1 MGDVQ
6 LTIHSNFQEVID
18 KINKLDSSIE
28 NLNKDTAEY
37 GKTSKQAYD
46 TATREAEQ
54 FNQAQVKNQQTAS
67 KSMQMFTK
75 LAGVLGA
82 AFSVTAILKWGKA
95 VLESTGKGADA
106 MEEFKTGVQSMGETL
121 NRAIASGDFSNII
134 QGLKNAY
141 KEGKLF
147 AQILDEIKQRQ
158 AALGVFRETIDTQ
171 IAEQRIIM
179 MNAKLSVDVRKAAIE
194 KIIELEK
201 QKRDESLAVA
211 ETELN
216 AYLRNSAVQLDA
228 SRADEASIK
237 RRQELILQ
245 LAKAYETSAGT
256 EELNKK
262 LGEAVALESKLQ
274 SLVTQTQ
281 IISGDQI
288 IVNKDYTKYNEAVS
302 NLTDS
307 QRELLDLLKV
317 QRTLSD
323 EELIKINQ
331 LKAARQSLYT
341 EQLEGEASVARRRN
355 QLMTEMKGDQ
365 KDLQE
370 AEEERLKVERELDAL
385 ISESYENQKE
395 LFAEDEKAALAYAE
409 AVKKVRQ
416 AFAELVN
423 EYRDEAEVDD
433 IPFNTAEVIKNIEE
447 LEQWAEDNPIWSALG
462 FENDEQLQQAK
473 EMASQIYDVI
483 QEIVD
488 AQVEASTRL
497 VEDMNQRIDEQE
509 ELVNREFELK
519 KDGLGNNYALEQE
532 NLVKMQQ
539 QRDQAIKDRE
549 KQIRIQKTLSTV
561 EASIS
566 LITAAANI
574 MKGFSEIPIVGVIL
588 GIAAVGAMIASF
600 IVSQSKIKDA
610 TQFAKGGRLDGLRHS
625 QGGIPIPGTGIE
637 VEGGE
642 YVANRRSTQKYLPL
656 LEAINKDDREAM
668 KLFFD
673 RKFINRMP
681 SNSAMVFDIDGSKK
695 LSEIVRQLKSG
706 KSETIYG
713 NGFIIEKTGG
723 YTKRI
728 NLN

>member
-1 MGDVQ
+1 MGEVQ
-6 LTIHSNFQEVID
+6 LTINSNLQDVIN
-18 KINKLDSSIE
+18 KINSLDKSVDT
-28 NLNKDTAEY
+28 LNKDVSDL
-37 GKTSKQAYD
+37 GKVSKQSYD

-54 FNQAQVKNQQTAS
+54 FNQAQVKNQQSVS
-67 KSMQMFTK
+67 KSMQLFSK
-75 LAGVLGA
+75 FAGVIGA

-95 VLESTGKGADA
+95 ILESTGKGSDA
-106 MEEFKTGVQSMGETL
+106 MEEFRTGVQSMGETL

-141 KEGKLF
+141 SEGKLF

-158 AALGVFRETIDTQ
+158 TALGVFRETIDTQ

-288 IVNKDYTKYNEAVS
+288 IINKDYTKYNEAVS
-302 NLTDS
+302 NLTGS

-355 QLMTEMKGDQ
+355 ALISEMKGDQ
-365 KDLQE
+365 KDLKD
-370 AEEERLKVERELDAL
+370 AEEERLKTERELDAL
-385 ISESYENQKE
+385 ISESYDNQRE
-395 LFAEDEKAALAYAE
+395 LFAEDEKAALAYTE
-409 AVKKVRQ
+409 AIKKVKQ

-423 EYRDEAEVDD
+423 EYRDEANVDD
-433 IPFNTAEVIKNIEE
+433 IPFDTSEVIKNIEE
-447 LEQWAEDNPIWSALG
+447 LEKWAEDNPIWSALG
-462 FENDEQLQQAK
+462 FDNDEQLQQAK
-473 EMASQIYDVI
+473 DMASQIYDVI

-519 KDGLGNNYALEQE
+519 KEGLGNNYALEQE

-539 QRDQAIKDRE
+539 ARDQAIKDRE
-549 KQIRIQKTLSTV
+549 KNIRIQRTLSTI

-610 TQFAKGGRLDGLRHS
+610 TQFAKGGRLKGLRHS

-637 VEGGE
+637 VEGDE
-642 YVANRRSTQKYLPL
+642 YVTNRHSTQKYLPL
-656 LEAINKDDREAM
+656 LDAINKDDREAM
-668 KLFFD
+668 RLFFD

-681 SNSAMVFDIDGSKK
+681 SNSAMVFDIDGSQK
-695 LSEIVRQLKSG
+695 LGEIVRQLKSG
-706 KSETIYG
+706 KTETIYG
-713 NGFIIEKTGG
+713 NGFIIEKSGS